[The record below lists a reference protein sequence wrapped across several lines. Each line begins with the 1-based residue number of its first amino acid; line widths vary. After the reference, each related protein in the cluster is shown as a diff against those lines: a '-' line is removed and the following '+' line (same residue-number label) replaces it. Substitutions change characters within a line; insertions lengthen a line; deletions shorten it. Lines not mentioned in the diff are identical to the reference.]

1 MPRMFDILKNSATDK
16 NETGPKQNDLHRN
29 VSKNKGEKKVFDD
42 KHLNFPKK
50 ILTPPETAIKPQGEN
65 PSLVSKKLI
74 SIVKK
79 HGVDDREKAKAL
91 YQDAVEIIKTLL
103 NKLRDSEDLNL
114 YIDTIDNLLSNVFNQ
129 FILGDAILRN
139 IHEAKNDEYY
149 LPNHIVNVLL
159 LSSFLGIK
167 MGFNKSRMRILG
179 LSCVFYDIGMD
190 FFRETIN
197 CPGSLDNEEYDLVK
211 GHVDYSLKFVKRINK
226 VNDFAKE
233 AIATHHERIDGSGYP
248 RGFRSSKI
256 SPYAKIIGLVDTYE
270 AMIHNRPHRPG
281 KNAHQTIKFLLG
293 PIKNGFDYDLMKLFI
308 DKMSIYPIGTIVRLN
323 TGEIARVIEAKSGS
337 PLRPVV
343 MTIRNADDIPL
354 EERKIIDLSALES
367 ISVVESI

>member
-1 MPRMFDILKNSATDK
+1 MFDILKNSVTDK
-16 NETGPKQNDLHRN
+16 KNEDSPKETSIPHDAL
-29 VSKNKGEKKVFDD
+29 KNKEKKKVFDD
-42 KHLNFPKK
+42 KHLSFPKN
-50 ILTPPETAIKPQGEN
+50 ILKNPETTTKTQDEN
-65 PSLVSKKLI
+65 HSLVSKKLI

-103 NKLRDSEDLNL
+103 NKLRDNEDLNL
-114 YIDTIDNLLSNVFNQ
+114 YIDTIDDLLSKVFNQ
-129 FILGDAILRN
+129 FVLGDAILRN
-139 IHEAKNDEYY
+139 IHEAKDDEYY

-190 FFRETIN
+190 SFRELIK
-197 CPGSLDNEEYDLVK
+197 CPGPLDDEKYTLVK
-211 GHVDYSLKFVKRINK
+211 EHVVYGLKLAKRVDK
-226 VNDFAKE
+226 VNDSVKE

-248 RGFRSSKI
+248 KGFRPAKI

-293 PIKNGFDYDLMKLFI
+293 PIKNSFDYDVMKLFI
-308 DKMSIYPIGTIVRLN
+308 DKMSIYPIGTIVRLD

-343 MTIRNADDIPL
+343 MTIRDAEDMPL
-354 EERKIIDLSALES
+354 EERKIIDLSTLKS
-367 ISVVESI
+367 VSVVESI